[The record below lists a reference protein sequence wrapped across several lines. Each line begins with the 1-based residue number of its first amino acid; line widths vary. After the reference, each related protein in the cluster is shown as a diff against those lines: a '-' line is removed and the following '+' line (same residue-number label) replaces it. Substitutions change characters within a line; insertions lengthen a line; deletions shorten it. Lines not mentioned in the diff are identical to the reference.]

1 MMKLDKHRD
10 LDLSKRKSNTRDKVQ
25 PEVIKFDLAEI
36 KKHFEDSIK
45 DIEEQFKTIDLLES
59 KDKEKI
65 DYILRSQIV
74 FLGGSLDFY
83 FHEITQFG
91 IMQMYDEIW
100 QETKP
105 YKNINIKLGTI
116 LDVLKGEQDDSWF
129 IEFINYEYS
138 KISLISYDSI
148 EKAMNMIGLHMYQ
161 IANKIYNY
169 EIDRK
174 ERVTKLKERMNRL
187 CERRNSIAHQFDMFH
202 ENAEKKPIHIN
213 TVREFIEDAK
223 EIVDVVNELMLE
235 HDIVKK

>member
-1 MMKLDKHRD
+1 MKSGKQRNLN
-10 LDLSKRKSNTRDKVQ
+10 LTQRKLNTRDKIQ
-25 PEVIKFDLAEI
+25 PEVVKFSLDEI
-36 KKHFEDSIK
+36 KKHFEDSIS

-59 KDKEKI
+59 KDREKI

-105 YKNINIKLGTI
+105 YKNLNIKLGTI
-116 LDVLKGEQDDSWF
+116 LGVLKGEKDDSWF

-161 IANKIYNY
+161 IANKIYGE
-169 EIDRK
+169 EIERK
-174 ERVTKLKERMNRL
+174 ERVIKLKERMNRL
-187 CERRNSIAHQFDMFH
+187 CERRNCIAHQFDMFH

-223 EIVDVVNELMLE
+223 EIVDVVYKLMLE
-235 HDIVKK
+235 HDIVKR

>member
-1 MMKLDKHRD
+1 MKSGKQRNLN
-10 LDLSKRKSNTRDKVQ
+10 LTQRKLNTRDKIQ
-25 PEVIKFDLAEI
+25 PEVVKFSLDEI
-36 KKHFEDSIK
+36 KKHFEESIS

-59 KDKEKI
+59 KDREKI

-105 YKNINIKLGTI
+105 YKNLNIKLGTI
-116 LDVLKGEQDDSWF
+116 LGVLKGEKDDSWF
-129 IEFINYEYS
+129 IEFINHEYS

-161 IANKIYNY
+161 IANKIYGE
-169 EIDRK
+169 EIERK
-174 ERVTKLKERMNRL
+174 ERVIKLKERMKRL
-187 CERRNSIAHQFDMFH
+187 CERRNCIAHQFDMFH

-223 EIVDVVNELMLE
+223 EIVDVVYELMLE
-235 HDIVKK
+235 HDVVKR

>member
-1 MMKLDKHRD
+1 MKSGKQRNLN
-10 LDLSKRKSNTRDKVQ
+10 LTQRKLNTRDKIQ
-25 PEVIKFDLAEI
+25 PEVVKFSLDEI
-36 KKHFEDSIK
+36 KKHFEDSIS
-45 DIEEQFKTIDLLES
+45 DIEEKFKTIDLLES
-59 KDKEKI
+59 KDREKI

-105 YKNINIKLGTI
+105 YKNLNIKLGTI
-116 LDVLKGEQDDSWF
+116 LGVLKGEKDDSWF

-161 IANKIYNY
+161 IANKIYGE
-169 EIDRK
+169 EIERK
-174 ERVTKLKERMNRL
+174 ERVIKLKERMNRL
-187 CERRNSIAHQFDMFH
+187 CERRNCIAHQFDMFH

-223 EIVDVVNELMLE
+223 EIVDVVYKLMLE
-235 HDIVKK
+235 HDIVKR

>member
-1 MMKLDKHRD
+1 MKFDKQRN
-10 LDLSKRKSNTRDKVQ
+10 LNLTQRKLNTRDKIQ
-25 PEVIKFDLAEI
+25 PEVVKFSLDEI
-36 KKHFEDSIK
+36 KKHFEDSIS

-59 KDKEKI
+59 KDREKI

-105 YKNINIKLGTI
+105 YKNLNIKLGTI
-116 LDVLKGEQDDSWF
+116 LGVLKGEKDDSWF

-161 IANKIYNY
+161 IANKIYGE
-169 EIDRK
+169 EIERK
-174 ERVTKLKERMNRL
+174 ERVIKLKERMNRL
-187 CERRNSIAHQFDMFH
+187 CERRNCIAHQFDMFH

-223 EIVDVVNELMLE
+223 EIVDVVYELMLE
-235 HDIVKK
+235 HDVVKR

>member
-1 MMKLDKHRD
+1 MKSGKQRNLN
-10 LDLSKRKSNTRDKVQ
+10 LTQRKLNTRDKIQ
-25 PEVIKFDLAEI
+25 PEVVKFSLDEI
-36 KKHFEDSIK
+36 KKHFEESIS

-59 KDKEKI
+59 KDREKI

-105 YKNINIKLGTI
+105 YKNLNIKLGTI
-116 LDVLKGEQDDSWF
+116 LGVLKGEKDDSWF
-129 IEFINYEYS
+129 IEFINHEYS

-161 IANKIYNY
+161 IANKIYGE
-169 EIDRK
+169 EIERK
-174 ERVTKLKERMNRL
+174 ERVIKLKERMNRL
-187 CERRNSIAHQFDMFH
+187 CERRNCIAHQFDMFH

-223 EIVDVVNELMLE
+223 EIVDVVYELMLE
-235 HDIVKK
+235 HDVVKR

>member
-1 MMKLDKHRD
+1 MKFSLD
-10 LDLSKRKSNTRDKVQ
+10 
-25 PEVIKFDLAEI
+25 EI
-36 KKHFEDSIK
+36 KKHFEDSISA
-45 DIEEQFKTIDLLES
+45 IEEQFKTIDLLES
-59 KDKEKI
+59 KDREKI

-105 YKNINIKLGTI
+105 YKNLNIKLGTI
-116 LDVLKGEQDDSWF
+116 LGVLKGEKDDSWF

-161 IANKIYNY
+161 IANKIYGE
-169 EIDRK
+169 EIERK
-174 ERVTKLKERMNRL
+174 ERVIKLKERMNRL
-187 CERRNSIAHQFDMFH
+187 CERRNCIAHQFDMFH

-223 EIVDVVNELMLE
+223 EIVDVVYELMLE
-235 HDIVKK
+235 HDVVKR

>member
-1 MMKLDKHRD
+1 MKFDKQRN
-10 LDLSKRKSNTRDKVQ
+10 LNLTQRKLNTRDKIQ
-25 PEVIKFDLAEI
+25 PEVVKFSLDEI
-36 KKHFEDSIK
+36 KKHFEDSIS

-59 KDKEKI
+59 KDREKI

-105 YKNINIKLGTI
+105 YKNLNIKLGTI
-116 LDVLKGEQDDSWF
+116 LGVLKGEKDDSWF
-129 IEFINYEYS
+129 IEFINHEYS

-161 IANKIYNY
+161 IANKIYGE
-169 EIDRK
+169 EIERK
-174 ERVTKLKERMNRL
+174 ERVIKLKERMKRL
-187 CERRNSIAHQFDMFH
+187 CERRNCIAHQFDMFH

-223 EIVDVVNELMLE
+223 EIVDVVYELMLE
-235 HDIVKK
+235 HDVVKR

>member
-1 MMKLDKHRD
+1 MKSGKQRNLN
-10 LDLSKRKSNTRDKVQ
+10 LTQRKLNTRDKIQ
-25 PEVIKFDLAEI
+25 PEVVKFSLDEI
-36 KKHFEDSIK
+36 KKHFEDSIS

-116 LDVLKGEQDDSWF
+116 LGVLKGEKDDSWF
-129 IEFINYEYS
+129 MEFINYEYS

-161 IANKIYNY
+161 IANKIYGE
-169 EIDRK
+169 EIERK
-174 ERVTKLKERMNRL
+174 ERVIKLKERMNRL
-187 CERRNSIAHQFDMFH
+187 CERRNCIAHQFDMFH

-223 EIVDVVNELMLE
+223 EIVDVVYELMLE
-235 HDIVKK
+235 HDVVKR

>member
-1 MMKLDKHRD
+1 M
-10 LDLSKRKSNTRDKVQ
+10 
-25 PEVIKFDLAEI
+25 
-36 KKHFEDSIK
+36 
-45 DIEEQFKTIDLLES
+45 
-59 KDKEKI
+59 
-65 DYILRSQIV
+65 

-105 YKNINIKLGTI
+105 YKNLNIKLGTI
-116 LDVLKGEQDDSWF
+116 LGVLKGEKDDSWF

-161 IANKIYNY
+161 IANKIYGE
-169 EIDRK
+169 EIERK
-174 ERVTKLKERMNRL
+174 ERVIKLKERMNRL
-187 CERRNSIAHQFDMFH
+187 CERRNCIAHQFDMFH

-223 EIVDVVNELMLE
+223 EIVDVVYKLMLE
-235 HDIVKK
+235 HDIVKR

>member
-45 DIEEQFKTIDLLES
+45 DIEEQFKTIDLLDS

-105 YKNINIKLGTI
+105 YKNINIKSFNSYNELST
-116 LDVLKGEQDDSWF
+116 
-129 IEFINYEYS
+129 EFDNKS
-138 KISLISYDSI
+138 ISY
-148 EKAMNMIGLHMYQ
+148 MIVPMYKY
-161 IANKIYNY
+161 INDIVTNDY
-169 EIDRK
+169 EIVYHLDGLYSYYCL
-174 ERVTKLKERMNRL
+174 EL
-187 CERRNSIAHQFDMFH
+187 
-202 ENAEKKPIHIN
+202 
-213 TVREFIEDAK
+213 
-223 EIVDVVNELMLE
+223 NE
-235 HDIVKK
+235 

>member
-1 MMKLDKHRD
+1 MKSGKQRNLN
-10 LDLSKRKSNTRDKVQ
+10 LTQRKLNTRDKIQ
-25 PEVIKFDLAEI
+25 PEVVKFSLDEI
-36 KKHFEDSIK
+36 KKHFEESIS

-59 KDKEKI
+59 KDREKI

-105 YKNINIKLGTI
+105 YKNLNIKLGTI
-116 LDVLKGEQDDSWF
+116 LGVLKGEKDDSWF

-161 IANKIYNY
+161 IANKIYGE
-169 EIDRK
+169 EIERK
-174 ERVTKLKERMNRL
+174 ERVIKLKERMNRL
-187 CERRNSIAHQFDMFH
+187 CKRRNCIAHQFDMFH

-223 EIVDVVNELMLE
+223 EIVDVVYELMLE
-235 HDIVKK
+235 HDVVKR

>member
-1 MMKLDKHRD
+1 MKSGKQRNLN
-10 LDLSKRKSNTRDKVQ
+10 LTQRKLNTRDKIQ
-25 PEVIKFDLAEI
+25 PEVVKFSLDEI
-36 KKHFEDSIK
+36 KKHFEDSIS

-59 KDKEKI
+59 KDREKI

-105 YKNINIKLGTI
+105 YKNLNIKLGTI
-116 LDVLKGEQDDSWF
+116 LGVLKGEKDDSWF

-148 EKAMNMIGLHMYQ
+148 EKAMNMIGLHIYQ
-161 IANKIYNY
+161 IANKIYGE
-169 EIDRK
+169 EIERK
-174 ERVTKLKERMNRL
+174 ERVIKLKERMNRL
-187 CERRNSIAHQFDMFH
+187 CERRNCIAHQFDMFH

-223 EIVDVVNELMLE
+223 EIVDVVYELMLE
-235 HDIVKK
+235 HDVVKR

>member
-1 MMKLDKHRD
+1 MKSGKQRNLN
-10 LDLSKRKSNTRDKVQ
+10 LTQRKLNTRDKIQ
-25 PEVIKFDLAEI
+25 PEVVKFSLDEI
-36 KKHFEDSIK
+36 KKHFEDSIS

-59 KDKEKI
+59 KDREKI

-105 YKNINIKLGTI
+105 YKNLNIKLGTI
-116 LDVLKGEQDDSWF
+116 LGVLKGEKDDSWF
-129 IEFINYEYS
+129 IEFINHEYS

-161 IANKIYNY
+161 IANKIYGE
-169 EIDRK
+169 EIERK
-174 ERVTKLKERMNRL
+174 ERVIKLKERMKRL
-187 CERRNSIAHQFDMFH
+187 CERRNCIAHQFDMFH

-213 TVREFIEDAK
+213 TVREFIDDAK
-223 EIVDVVNELMLE
+223 EIVDVVYKLMLE
-235 HDIVKK
+235 HDVVKR

>member
-1 MMKLDKHRD
+1 MKSGKQRNLN
-10 LDLSKRKSNTRDKVQ
+10 LTQRKLNTRDKIQ
-25 PEVIKFDLAEI
+25 PEVVKFSLDEI
-36 KKHFEDSIK
+36 KKHFEDSISA
-45 DIEEQFKTIDLLES
+45 IEEQFKTIDLLES
-59 KDKEKI
+59 KDREKI

-105 YKNINIKLGTI
+105 YKNLNIKLGTI
-116 LDVLKGEQDDSWF
+116 LGVLKGEKDDSWF
-129 IEFINYEYS
+129 IEFINHEYS

-161 IANKIYNY
+161 IANKIYGE
-169 EIDRK
+169 EIERK
-174 ERVTKLKERMNRL
+174 ERVIKLKERMNRL
-187 CERRNSIAHQFDMFH
+187 CERRNCIAHQFDMFH

-223 EIVDVVNELMLE
+223 EIVDVVYELMLE
-235 HDIVKK
+235 HDVVKR

>member
-1 MMKLDKHRD
+1 MKSGKQRNLN
-10 LDLSKRKSNTRDKVQ
+10 LTQRKLNTRDKIQ
-25 PEVIKFDLAEI
+25 PEVVKFSLDEI
-36 KKHFEDSIK
+36 KKHFEDSIS

-59 KDKEKI
+59 KDREKI

-116 LDVLKGEQDDSWF
+116 LGVLKGEKDDSWF

-161 IANKIYNY
+161 IANKIYGE
-169 EIDRK
+169 EIERK
-174 ERVTKLKERMNRL
+174 ERVIKLKERMNRL
-187 CERRNSIAHQFDMFH
+187 CERRNCIAHQFDMFH

-223 EIVDVVNELMLE
+223 EIVDVVYELMLE
-235 HDIVKK
+235 HDVVKR

>member
-1 MMKLDKHRD
+1 MKFDKQRN
-10 LDLSKRKSNTRDKVQ
+10 LNLTQRKLNTRDKIQ
-25 PEVIKFDLAEI
+25 PEVVKFSLDEI
-36 KKHFEDSIK
+36 KKHFEDSIS

-59 KDKEKI
+59 KDREKI

-105 YKNINIKLGTI
+105 YKNLNIKLGTI
-116 LDVLKGEQDDSWF
+116 LGVLKGEKDDSWF
-129 IEFINYEYS
+129 IEFINHEYS

-161 IANKIYNY
+161 IANKIYGE
-169 EIDRK
+169 EIERK
-174 ERVTKLKERMNRL
+174 ERVIKLKERMNRL
-187 CERRNSIAHQFDMFH
+187 CERRNCIAHQFDMFH

-223 EIVDVVNELMLE
+223 EIVDVVYELMLE
-235 HDIVKK
+235 HDVVKR

>member
-1 MMKLDKHRD
+1 MKSGKQRNLN
-10 LDLSKRKSNTRDKVQ
+10 LTQRKLNTRDKIQ
-25 PEVIKFDLAEI
+25 PEVVKFSLDEI
-36 KKHFEDSIK
+36 KKHFEDSIS

-59 KDKEKI
+59 KDREKI

-105 YKNINIKLGTI
+105 YKNLNIKLGTI
-116 LDVLKGEQDDSWF
+116 LGVLKGEKDDSWF

-161 IANKIYNY
+161 IANKIYGE
-169 EIDRK
+169 EIERK
-174 ERVTKLKERMNRL
+174 ERVIKLKERMKRL
-187 CERRNSIAHQFDMFH
+187 CERRNCIAHQFDMFH

-223 EIVDVVNELMLE
+223 EIVDVVYELMLE
-235 HDIVKK
+235 HDVVKR

>member
-1 MMKLDKHRD
+1 MKSGKQRNLN
-10 LDLSKRKSNTRDKVQ
+10 LTQRKLNTRDKIQ
-25 PEVIKFDLAEI
+25 PEVVKFSLDEI
-36 KKHFEDSIK
+36 KKHFEDSISA
-45 DIEEQFKTIDLLES
+45 IEEQFKTIDLLES
-59 KDKEKI
+59 KDREKI

-105 YKNINIKLGTI
+105 YKNLNIKLGTI
-116 LDVLKGEQDDSWF
+116 LGVLKGEKDDSWF
-129 IEFINYEYS
+129 IEFINHEYS

-161 IANKIYNY
+161 IANKIYGE
-169 EIDRK
+169 EIERK
-174 ERVTKLKERMNRL
+174 ERVIKLKERMNRL
-187 CERRNSIAHQFDMFH
+187 CERRNCIAHQFDMFH

-223 EIVDVVNELMLE
+223 EIVDVVYKLMLE
-235 HDIVKK
+235 HDVVKR

>member
-1 MMKLDKHRD
+1 MKSGKQRNLN
-10 LDLSKRKSNTRDKVQ
+10 LTQRKLNTRDKIQ
-25 PEVIKFDLAEI
+25 PEVVKFSLDEI
-36 KKHFEDSIK
+36 KKHFEDSIS

-59 KDKEKI
+59 KDREKI

-105 YKNINIKLGTI
+105 YKNLNIKLGTI
-116 LDVLKGEQDDSWF
+116 LGVLKGEKDDSWF
-129 IEFINYEYS
+129 IEFINHEYS

-161 IANKIYNY
+161 IANKIYGE
-169 EIDRK
+169 EIERK

-223 EIVDVVNELMLE
+223 EIVDVVYELMLE
-235 HDIVKK
+235 HDVVKR

>member
-1 MMKLDKHRD
+1 MKSGKQRNLN
-10 LDLSKRKSNTRDKVQ
+10 LTQRKLNTRDKIQ
-25 PEVIKFDLAEI
+25 PEVVKFSLDEI
-36 KKHFEDSIK
+36 KKHFEDSIS

-59 KDKEKI
+59 KDREKI

-105 YKNINIKLGTI
+105 YKNLNIKLGTI
-116 LDVLKGEQDDSWF
+116 LGVLKGEKNDSWF
-129 IEFINYEYS
+129 IEFINHEYS

-161 IANKIYNY
+161 IANKIYGE
-169 EIDRK
+169 EIERK
-174 ERVTKLKERMNRL
+174 ERVIKLKERMKRL
-187 CERRNSIAHQFDMFH
+187 CERRNCIAHQFDMFH

-223 EIVDVVNELMLE
+223 EIVDVVYELMLE
-235 HDIVKK
+235 HDVVKR

>member
-25 PEVIKFDLAEI
+25 PEVIKFDLTEI

-213 TVREFIEDAK
+213 TVREFIKDTK

-235 HDIVKK
+235 HDIVKR

>member
-1 MMKLDKHRD
+1 MKFDKQRN
-10 LDLSKRKSNTRDKVQ
+10 LNLTQRKLNTRDKIQ
-25 PEVIKFDLAEI
+25 PEVVKFSLDEI
-36 KKHFEDSIK
+36 KKHFEESIS

-59 KDKEKI
+59 KDREKI

-105 YKNINIKLGTI
+105 YKNLNIKLGTI
-116 LDVLKGEQDDSWF
+116 LGVLKGEKDDSWF
-129 IEFINYEYS
+129 IEFINHEYS

-161 IANKIYNY
+161 IANKIYGE
-169 EIDRK
+169 EIERK
-174 ERVTKLKERMNRL
+174 ERVIKLKERMNRL
-187 CERRNSIAHQFDMFH
+187 CERRNCIAHQFDMFH

-223 EIVDVVNELMLE
+223 EIVDVVYELMLE
-235 HDIVKK
+235 HDVVKR

>member
-1 MMKLDKHRD
+1 MKSGKQRNLN
-10 LDLSKRKSNTRDKVQ
+10 LTQRKLNTRDKIQ
-25 PEVIKFDLAEI
+25 PEVVKFSLDEI
-36 KKHFEDSIK
+36 KKHFEDSISA
-45 DIEEQFKTIDLLES
+45 IEEQFKTIDLLES
-59 KDKEKI
+59 KDREKI

-105 YKNINIKLGTI
+105 YKNLNIKLGTI
-116 LDVLKGEQDDSWF
+116 LGVLKGEKDDSWF

-161 IANKIYNY
+161 IANKIYGE
-169 EIDRK
+169 EIERK
-174 ERVTKLKERMNRL
+174 ERVIKLKERMNRL
-187 CERRNSIAHQFDMFH
+187 CERRNCIAHQFDMFH

-223 EIVDVVNELMLE
+223 EIVDVVYKLMLE
-235 HDIVKK
+235 HDVVKR

>member
-1 MMKLDKHRD
+1 MMKLNKHRD
-10 LDLSKRKSNTRDKVQ
+10 LDLYKIKSNTRDKVQ

-36 KKHFEDSIK
+36 IMHFEDSIK

-129 IEFINYEYS
+129 I
-138 KISLISYDSI
+138 D
-148 EKAMNMIGLHMYQ
+148 
-161 IANKIYNY
+161 
-169 EIDRK
+169 
-174 ERVTKLKERMNRL
+174 KL
-187 CERRNSIAHQFDMFH
+187 
-202 ENAEKKPIHIN
+202 
-213 TVREFIEDAK
+213 
-223 EIVDVVNELMLE
+223 
-235 HDIVKK
+235 

>member
-1 MMKLDKHRD
+1 MKSGKQRNLNLTQRR
-10 LDLSKRKSNTRDKVQ
+10 LNTRDKIQ
-25 PEVIKFDLAEI
+25 PEVVKFSLDEI
-36 KKHFEDSIK
+36 KKHFEDSIS

-59 KDKEKI
+59 KDREKI

-105 YKNINIKLGTI
+105 YKNLNIKLGTI
-116 LDVLKGEQDDSWF
+116 LGVLKGEKDDSWF

-161 IANKIYNY
+161 IANKIYGE
-169 EIDRK
+169 EIERK
-174 ERVTKLKERMNRL
+174 ERVIKLKERMNRL
-187 CERRNSIAHQFDMFH
+187 CERRNCIAHQFDMFH

-223 EIVDVVNELMLE
+223 EIVDVVYKLMLE
-235 HDIVKK
+235 HDVVKR

>member
-1 MMKLDKHRD
+1 MKSGKQRNLN
-10 LDLSKRKSNTRDKVQ
+10 LTQRKLNTRDKIQ
-25 PEVIKFDLAEI
+25 PEVVKFSLDEI
-36 KKHFEDSIK
+36 KKHFEDSISE
-45 DIEEQFKTIDLLES
+45 IEEQFKTIDLLES
-59 KDKEKI
+59 KDREKI

-105 YKNINIKLGTI
+105 YKNLNIKLGTI
-116 LDVLKGEQDDSWF
+116 LGVLKGEKDDSWF

-161 IANKIYNY
+161 IANKIYGE
-169 EIDRK
+169 EIERK
-174 ERVTKLKERMNRL
+174 ERVIKLKERMNRL
-187 CERRNSIAHQFDMFH
+187 CERRNCIAHQFDMFH

-223 EIVDVVNELMLE
+223 EIVDVVYELMLE
-235 HDIVKK
+235 HDVVKR

>member
-1 MMKLDKHRD
+1 MKSGKQRNLN
-10 LDLSKRKSNTRDKVQ
+10 LTQRKLNTRDKIQ
-25 PEVIKFDLAEI
+25 PEVVKFSLDEI
-36 KKHFEDSIK
+36 KKHFEDSIS

-59 KDKEKI
+59 KDREKI

-105 YKNINIKLGTI
+105 YKNLNIKLGTI
-116 LDVLKGEQDDSWF
+116 LGVLKGEKDDSWF
-129 IEFINYEYS
+129 IEFINHEYS

-161 IANKIYNY
+161 IANKIYGE
-169 EIDRK
+169 EIERK
-174 ERVTKLKERMNRL
+174 ERVIKLKERMNRL
-187 CERRNSIAHQFDMFH
+187 CERRNCIAHQFDMFH

-223 EIVDVVNELMLE
+223 EIVDVVYELMLE
-235 HDIVKK
+235 HDVVKR

>member
-1 MMKLDKHRD
+1 MKSGKQRNLN
-10 LDLSKRKSNTRDKVQ
+10 LTQRKLNTRDKIQ
-25 PEVIKFDLAEI
+25 PEVVKFSLDEI
-36 KKHFEDSIK
+36 KKHFEDSIS

-59 KDKEKI
+59 KDREKI

-105 YKNINIKLGTI
+105 YKNLNIKLETI
-116 LDVLKGEQDDSWF
+116 LGVLKGEKDDSWF

-161 IANKIYNY
+161 IANKIYGE
-169 EIDRK
+169 EIERK
-174 ERVTKLKERMNRL
+174 ERVIKLKERMNRL
-187 CERRNSIAHQFDMFH
+187 CERRNCIAHQFDMFH

-223 EIVDVVNELMLE
+223 EIVDVVYKLMLE
-235 HDIVKK
+235 HDIVKR

>member
-1 MMKLDKHRD
+1 MKSGKQRNLN
-10 LDLSKRKSNTRDKVQ
+10 LTQRKSGTRDKIQ
-25 PEVIKFDLAEI
+25 PEVVKFSLDEI
-36 KKHFEDSIK
+36 KKHFEDSIS

-59 KDKEKI
+59 KDREKI

-105 YKNINIKLGTI
+105 YKNLNIKLGTI
-116 LDVLKGEQDDSWF
+116 LGVLKGEKDDSWF

-161 IANKIYNY
+161 IANKIYGE
-169 EIDRK
+169 EIERK
-174 ERVTKLKERMNRL
+174 ERVIKLKERMNRL
-187 CERRNSIAHQFDMFH
+187 CERRNCIAHQFDMFH
-202 ENAEKKPIHIN
+202 ENAEKKQIRGCEGN
-213 TVREFIEDAK
+213 C
-223 EIVDVVNELMLE
+223 
-235 HDIVKK
+235 

>member
-1 MMKLDKHRD
+1 
-10 LDLSKRKSNTRDKVQ
+10 
-25 PEVIKFDLAEI
+25 
-36 KKHFEDSIK
+36 
-45 DIEEQFKTIDLLES
+45 
-59 KDKEKI
+59 
-65 DYILRSQIV
+65 
-74 FLGGSLDFY
+74 
-83 FHEITQFG
+83 
-91 IMQMYDEIW
+91 MYDEIW

-161 IANKIYNY
+161 IANIYNY

-213 TVREFIEDAK
+213 SVREFIEDAK

-235 HDIVKK
+235 HDIVKR

>member
-1 MMKLDKHRD
+1 MKSGKQRNLN
-10 LDLSKRKSNTRDKVQ
+10 LTQRKLNTRDKIQ
-25 PEVIKFDLAEI
+25 PEVVKFSLDEI
-36 KKHFEDSIK
+36 KKHFEDSIS

-59 KDKEKI
+59 KDREKI

-116 LDVLKGEQDDSWF
+116 LGVLKGEKDDSWF

-161 IANKIYNY
+161 IANKIYGE
-169 EIDRK
+169 EIERK
-174 ERVTKLKERMNRL
+174 ERVIKLKERMNRL
-187 CERRNSIAHQFDMFH
+187 CERRNCIAHQFDMFH

-223 EIVDVVNELMLE
+223 EIVDVVMN
-235 HDIVKK
+235 

>member
-1 MMKLDKHRD
+1 MKSGKQRNLN
-10 LDLSKRKSNTRDKVQ
+10 LTQRKLNTRDKIQ
-25 PEVIKFDLAEI
+25 PEVVKFSLDEI
-36 KKHFEDSIK
+36 KKHFEDSIS

-59 KDKEKI
+59 KDREKI

-74 FLGGSLDFY
+74 FLGDSLDFY

-105 YKNINIKLGTI
+105 YKNLNIKLGTI
-116 LDVLKGEQDDSWF
+116 LGVLKGEKDDSWF
-129 IEFINYEYS
+129 IEFIIYEYS

-161 IANKIYNY
+161 IANKIYGE
-169 EIDRK
+169 EIERK
-174 ERVTKLKERMNRL
+174 ERVIKLKERMNRL
-187 CERRNSIAHQFDMFH
+187 CERRNCIAHQFDMFH

-223 EIVDVVNELMLE
+223 EIVDVVYELMLE
-235 HDIVKK
+235 HDVVKR

>member
-1 MMKLDKHRD
+1 MKSGKQRNLN
-10 LDLSKRKSNTRDKVQ
+10 LTQRKLNTRDKIQ
-25 PEVIKFDLAEI
+25 PEVVKFSLDEI
-36 KKHFEDSIK
+36 KKHFEDSIS

-59 KDKEKI
+59 KDREKI

-105 YKNINIKLGTI
+105 YKNLNIKLGTI
-116 LDVLKGEQDDSWF
+116 LGVLKGEKDDSWF
-129 IEFINYEYS
+129 IEFINHEYS

-161 IANKIYNY
+161 IANKIYGE
-169 EIDRK
+169 EIERK
-174 ERVTKLKERMNRL
+174 ERVIKLKERMKRL
-187 CERRNSIAHQFDMFH
+187 CERRNCIAHQFDMFH

-223 EIVDVVNELMLE
+223 EIVDVVYELMLE
-235 HDIVKK
+235 HDVVKR

>member
-1 MMKLDKHRD
+1 MKSGKQRNLN
-10 LDLSKRKSNTRDKVQ
+10 LTQRKLNTRDKIQ
-25 PEVIKFDLAEI
+25 PEVVKFSLDEI
-36 KKHFEDSIK
+36 KKHFEDSIS

-59 KDKEKI
+59 KDREKI

-105 YKNINIKLGTI
+105 YKNLNIKLGTI
-116 LDVLKGEQDDSWF
+116 LGVLKGEKDDSWF

-161 IANKIYNY
+161 IANKIYGE
-169 EIDRK
+169 EIERK
-174 ERVTKLKERMNRL
+174 ERVIKLKERMNRL
-187 CERRNSIAHQFDMFH
+187 
-202 ENAEKKPIHIN
+202 
-213 TVREFIEDAK
+213 
-223 EIVDVVNELMLE
+223 
-235 HDIVKK
+235 

>member
-1 MMKLDKHRD
+1 MKSGKQRNLN
-10 LDLSKRKSNTRDKVQ
+10 LTQRKLNTRDKIQ
-25 PEVIKFDLAEI
+25 PEVVKFSLDEI
-36 KKHFEDSIK
+36 KKHFEDSIS

-59 KDKEKI
+59 KDREKI

-116 LDVLKGEQDDSWF
+116 LDVLKGERDDSWF

-169 EIDRK
+169 EVDRK

-235 HDIVKK
+235 HDIVKR